1 MQQLEARSRGVSLDC
16 KDFPDPRLFCHKKV
30 NSPADVSHLARSEF
44 LLFVVLVELVE
55 LVLLSEAFSFVFF
68 ESACG

>member
-44 LLFVVLVELVE
+44 VVLVELVE
-55 LVLLSEAFSFVFF
+55 LVLLAEAFSFVFF
-68 ESACG
+68 ESAGG

>member
-30 NSPADVSHLARSEF
+30 NSPADVGHLARSEF
-44 LLFVVLVELVE
+44 FLLVVLVELV
-55 LVLLSEAFSFVFF
+55 LVLLSVAFSFIFL
-68 ESACG
+68 ESAGG